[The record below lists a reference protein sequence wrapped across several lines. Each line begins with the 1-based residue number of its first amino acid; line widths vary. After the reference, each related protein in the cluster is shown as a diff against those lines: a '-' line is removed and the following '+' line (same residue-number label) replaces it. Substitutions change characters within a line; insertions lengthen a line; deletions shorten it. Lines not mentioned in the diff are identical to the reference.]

1 MPSALTKIIPFPGDR
16 IDARNPSTLVGLHI
30 KAGSIVGEYWYPY
43 IIQTVEEGA
52 INIELRPPGNFH
64 SLHINE
70 DLEEAI
76 DAATDEKPVE
86 ILEAVL
92 GHRIRHVRWPNW
104 VEKEEMRGRVKIE
117 EFDVIGLRLA
127 GMRRIRWIW
136 GEDDEQEFD
145 DAGLYASAYISYG
158 KQSEIWSELIE
169 FE

>member
-1 MPSALTKIIPFPGDR
+1 MPTKIIPFPGDR

-30 KAGSIVGEYWYPY
+30 KSGSIVGDYLYPY

-64 SLHINE
+64 SLHIKA
-70 DLEEAI
+70 DLKEAI
-76 DAATDEKPVE
+76 EAATNEKPVE

-92 GHRIRHVRWPNW
+92 GRKTKIVCCPNW
-104 VEKEEMRGRVKIE
+104 VDEEDMRGRAKIE
-117 EFDVIGLRLA
+117 EFDVIGLKPA

-145 DAGLYASAYISYG
+145 DAGLYASAYVSFG
-158 KQSEIWSELIE
+158 RQSQIWAEEIR

>member
-1 MPSALTKIIPFPGDR
+1 MPTKIIPFPGDK

-30 KAGSIVGEYWYPY
+30 KAGSIVGDYWYPY

-64 SLHINE
+64 SLHIKA
-70 DLEEAI
+70 DLKEAI

-92 GHRIRHVRWPNW
+92 GRKIKNVRCPDW
-104 VEKEEMRGRVKIE
+104 VEDEEMRGRAKIE
-117 EFDVIGLRLA
+117 EFDVISLRLA
-127 GMRRIRWIW
+127 GMWRIRWIW

-145 DAGLYASAYISYG
+145 DAGLYASAYISLG
-158 KQSEIWSELIE
+158 RQSEIWSESSGLE
-169 FE
+169 